1 MSISPM
7 SLNNAINFSSAGRN
21 HQGSRGATVP
31 RLNAKQEYKLLMT
44 AIAVFLAGSTG
55 VVLFALSALG
65 L

>member
-21 HQGSRGATVP
+21 HQGFHGASIP
-31 RLNAKQEYKLLMT
+31 RLNATQEYKLLM
-44 AIAVFLAGSTG
+44 AAMAVFLAGSTG

-65 L
+65 Q

>member
-21 HQGSRGATVP
+21 RQGATIP
-31 RLNAKQEYKLLMT
+31 SLTARQEYTLLMG
-44 AIAVFLAGSTG
+44 AMAAFLAGSTG

-65 L
+65 Q